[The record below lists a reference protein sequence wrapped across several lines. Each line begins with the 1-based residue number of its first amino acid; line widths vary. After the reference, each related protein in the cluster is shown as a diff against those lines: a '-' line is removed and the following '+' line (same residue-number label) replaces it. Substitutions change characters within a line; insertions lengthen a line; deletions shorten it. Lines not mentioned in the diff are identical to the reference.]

1 MRNFLLTL
9 MFDGS
14 AYHGWQVQSNAVT
27 VQETLQDA
35 LERILGTRYPVTGCS
50 RTDAGVHALEFCCN
64 VRAETALC
72 PERLSAALNAVLPRD
87 VAVRSC
93 REVPLDFHA
102 RYDCLGKTYQY
113 ILWNGKTR
121 NPFYERRAYFYP
133 YALDTV
139 FLHGQAQN
147 FVGRHDFSAFCA
159 ANSDVADRV
168 RTIRSFSVERQGDLV
183 RFTVAGGGFLYN
195 MVRIMVGT
203 LLDIQSGKL
212 PAGCIPKIL
221 ESLDRTKAGVTAPA
235 AGLYLAQVAYNERDL
250 FLNPLD
256 VGR

>member
-50 RTDAGVHALEFCCN
+50 RTDSGVHALEFCCN

-87 VAVRSC
+87 IAVRSC
-93 REVPLDFHA
+93 REVPLEFHA

-121 NPFYERRAYFYP
+121 NPF
-133 YALDTV
+133 T
-139 FLHGQAQN
+139 
-147 FVGRHDFSAFCA
+147 
-159 ANSDVADRV
+159 
-168 RTIRSFSVERQGDLV
+168 
-183 RFTVAGGGFLYN
+183 
-195 MVRIMVGT
+195 
-203 LLDIQSGKL
+203 SG
-212 PAGCIPKIL
+212 AHTFIPMCWM
-221 ESLDRTKAGVTAPA
+221 R
-235 AGLYLAQVAYNERDL
+235 L
-250 FLNPLD
+250 F
-256 VGR
+256 